1 MNAQHTPG
9 PWELA
14 GRATIRTR
22 ALVPNIGRKFIAH
35 VHWRNGRA
43 NADLIAAAPE
53 MLDALRQCVIA
64 LAHASANDPTH
75 DAAYKAADA
84 AIAKAMGMAAN
95 TRNQPS
101 ARSDDRLD

>member
-9 PWELA
+9 PWELT
-14 GRATIRTR
+14 GRTTIRTR
-22 ALVPNIGRKFIAH
+22 ALVPNIGRQLIAH
-35 VHWRNGRA
+35 VHWRDGRA

-64 LAHASANDPTH
+64 LAHASANDPTY

-95 TRNQPS
+95 TGGNPRERS
-101 ARSDDRLD
+101 AAK